1 MPTIFVSHSSDGKA
15 LAVQF
20 KGIVTRGAPDLRVFL
35 SSDWDSVEGG
45 AIWLQ
50 EIESALA
57 THTHFIA
64 LIIRAEDSR
73 LPWICYEVGYAR
85 GRCVLPKIFVFGN
98 IKLNDIAY
106 PLAGIQFVGTW
117 DTNRW
122 KAELLSMGVT
132 DIDEKEAELAE
143 LFRQ

>member
-1 MPTIFVSHSSDGKA
+1 MK
-15 LAVQF
+15 
-20 KGIVTRGAPDLRVFL
+20 
-35 SSDWDSVEGG
+35 
-45 AIWLQ
+45 
-50 EIESALA
+50 
-57 THTHFIA
+57 
-64 LIIRAEDSR
+64 
-73 LPWICYEVGYAR
+73 
-85 GRCVLPKIFVFGN
+85 
-98 IKLNDIAY
+98 DIAY